1 MVNISEWNKNN
12 ILKFSIDNTY
22 IEEELTDFPLLLNI
36 STAAGKNSF
45 NCENLFDE
53 LTVYT
58 TNCENYGALLNFE
71 DGLLDKSLHKSK
83 VAFTGT
89 GGSNSIY
96 YKFGSKGYQMIPGY
110 VSITMHKGLMPETY
124 DFTIH
129 GWFYVTS
136 GETATGFFHLGHYT
150 AGIMLICYNSQL
162 RFSVNGSQILG
173 NVNWVTPLNI
183 WFHLA
188 VVRAS
193 NYISVYYNGT
203 LVMGPALYATTI
215 VPTKNFEIG
224 RDVDFGN
231 TTFTGYIDE
240 VVMLKNVAL
249 WTENFTPPN
258 APLDTPALFE
268 KKIALVYPATQ
279 KHYINDAWITYNHG
293 VQEQLYCEIE
303 RWDYINRSIQLWV
316 KVPKILA
323 NQPTDILLYYDNT
336 QPNNTDYIGFT
347 AEFPAKQVWTNSY
360 AGVFHL
366 SQNPALLNNCMLDSS
381 VNSNHG
387 TPFTT
392 ILVTDL
398 IDGVVGKAINF
409 KAGTD
414 YITVPDSTALNITS
428 MLTIEGFIKA
438 SANNVSLAVVHK
450 GAATTVGD
458 VYTLVKT
465 TANTITFEIN
475 DSATE
480 GNGKI
485 TGSSVVNG
493 EWTNITSTYNLTQ
506 QLLLKNGITVASGT
520 FTTPI
525 NVSNNPLYIGMAEAT
540 ASTGGIKEV
549 RVSNVAR
556 TPAWIKAT
564 NYTCRDQLNTI
575 SNATIFKIS
584 GNITALGNIVQREV
598 CLYDRSSGEL
608 IYKTISDTNGFYE
621 VYTENTTEHNIVCYD
636 NEDTPHLN
644 DLMISKV
651 TPVEEV

>member
-22 IEEELTDFPLLLNI
+22 IDEDLTDFPLLLNI
-36 STAAGKNSF
+36 STTAGKNNF
-45 NCENLFDE
+45 NCNNLLEE
-53 LTVYT
+53 LIIPT
-58 TNCENYGALLNFE
+58 TNCEKYGVLLNFE
-71 DGLLDKSLHKSK
+71 DGLVDKSLYKNK
-83 VAFTGT
+83 VIFTGT
-89 GGSNSIY
+89 GGNNAIY

-110 VSITMHKGLMPETY
+110 ISVTMHKGLMPETY
-124 DFTIH
+124 DFTLH
-129 GWFYVTS
+129 GWFYLSTVAAS
-136 GETATGFFHLGHYT
+136 NGFFCLGYYS
-150 AGIMLICYNSQL
+150 AGLL
-162 RFSVNGSQILG
+162 LVNGSGQLRLVINGSEPIPALIWAPPA
-173 NVNWVTPLNI
+173 NS

-188 VVRAS
+188 VVRS
-193 NYISVYYNGT
+193 VNYVSVYYNGT
-203 LVMGPALYATTI
+203 RIMGPTFNNANI
-215 VPTKNFEIG
+215 VPTRTFDIG
-224 RDVDFGN
+224 RDQDFYN
-231 TTFTGYIDE
+231 STFTGYIDE
-240 VVMLKNVAL
+240 IVMLKNVAL
-249 WTENFTPPN
+249 WTENFTAPN
-258 APLDTPALFE
+258 APSDIPALLE
-268 KKIALVYPATQ
+268 KKIALVYPAVQ
-279 KHYINDAWITYNHG
+279 KHYVNDTWITYNHG
-293 VQEQLYCEIE
+293 AQEQLYCEIE
-303 RWDYINRSIQLWV
+303 RWDYASKSIQLWV

-323 NQPTDILLYYDNT
+323 DQPTDVLLYYDNT
-336 QPNNTDYIGFT
+336 QPDNTDFIGFT
-347 AEFPAKQVWTNSY
+347 SEFPAKQAWSNNY

-381 VNSNHG
+381 INSNHG

-392 ILVTDL
+392 ILITDL

-414 YITVPDSTALNITS
+414 YIIVPDNTALNITNTI
-428 MLTIEGFIKA
+428 TIEGFIKA
-438 SANNVSLAVVHK
+438 SANTLNVAVVHK
-450 GAATTVGD
+450 GAPNTVGD

-465 TANTITFEIN
+465 TSNTITFEIN

-480 GNGKI
+480 GGGKV

-493 EWTNITSTYNLTQ
+493 EWTSIASTYNLTQ
-506 QLLLKNGITVASGT
+506 QILFKNGITVASGT

-525 NVSNNPLYIGMAEAT
+525 NVSNNPLYIGLAETT

-556 TPAWIKAT
+556 TPAWLKAT

-584 GNITALGNIVQREV
+584 GNITAFGNVAQRDV
-598 CLYDRSSGEL
+598 CLYDRNSGEL
-608 IYKTISDTNGFYE
+608 IYKTTADTDGFYE

-636 NEDTPHLN
+636 NEATPHLN